1 MSRAAIFLS
10 IRNKATRLPGKSFLP
25 LAGRPLVDLLV
36 TRLRRSREADVVVI
50 TTSTHPDDA
59 VFEEVA
65 RRAGVEV
72 FRGSEDDKLDRYL
85 AAARA
90 FGVDVAAIVDGDD
103 PLCDPAYID
112 RLLSAVRQ
120 SGANFG
126 TIRHLPVG
134 VTSNVVRVEALEKV
148 CRLKTEHDT
157 EVWGGYFTQTGLFKT
172 YLLDAD
178 PAHRDPS
185 LRLTLDYPED
195 YDLIGRIFTALAPRR
210 DDFTLDDVFDVLR
223 GNPELRSINAGAVAR
238 YEENLRRITRVG
250 IQQGSE

>member
-25 LAGRPLVDLLV
+25 LAGRPLADQLLA
-36 TRLRRSREADVVVI
+36 RLRHSREAHVVVI

-65 RRAGVEV
+65 SRSSVEV

-90 FGVDVAAIVDGDD
+90 FGVDLTAIVDGDD
-103 PLCDPAYID
+103 PLCDPGYID
-112 RLLSAVRQ
+112 RLLRAMRQ
-120 SGANFG
+120 SGADFG
-126 TIRHLPVG
+126 SVRQLPVG
-134 VTSNVVRVEALEKV
+134 VTSNVVRVDALEKV

-157 EVWGGYFTQTGLFKT
+157 EVWGGYFTETGLFKT
-172 YLLDAD
+172 CMLEAD

-195 YDLIGRIFTALAPRR
+195 YDLIGRIYTALAPHR
-210 DDFTLDDVFDVLR
+210 DDFTLDDVFEVLR
-223 GNPELRSINAGAVAR
+223 GSPELRSINAGAVAR

-250 IQQGSE
+250 IQQESE